1 LNTIA
6 LGYTLPKQLVERAQI
21 QSLKV
26 YVNATN
32 PFVFAPD
39 WTYWDPEYRNRAS
52 DGAISTA
59 IAPTYYSLG
68 LNVTF

>member
-1 LNTIA
+1 MKIYANVSNAA
-6 LGYTLPKQLVERAQI
+6 L
-21 QSLKV
+21 
-26 YVNATN
+26 
-32 PFVFAPD
+32 FAPD

-59 IAPTYYSLG
+59 IAPTVYSLG